1 MEKNQKNELTA
12 EDDYFSGI
20 TLRLMGVSDIDD
32 FMVWATDDEVSKF
45 CVWNTYTSKKEA
57 MDYMTNIV
65 APHPWQRAICLKNH
79 AIGSISVTPFEG
91 NDVCRGQ
98 LGYVLASKYWGRG
111 IVTEAVKMVA
121 STIFVEWP
129 HLERLEALVDA
140 DNLGSQRVL
149 EKAGFQRE
157 GLLRKYIVLKGRTR
171 DVVIFSLLSSDTRS

>member
-1 MEKNQKNELTA
+1 
-12 EDDYFSGI
+12 
-20 TLRLMGVSDIDD
+20 
-32 FMVWATDDEVSKF
+32 
-45 CVWNTYTSKKEA
+45 

-65 APHPWQRAICLKNH
+65 PPHPWQRAICLKNH
-79 AIGSISVTPFEG
+79 AIGSISVTPCER

-111 IVTEAVKMVA
+111 IVTGAVKRVA

-129 HLERLEALVDA
+129 HLERLEALVDV